1 LNLSERERERERG
14 GGERERERL
23 KIKNFVG
30 RKAEYG
36 STCGRTGVS
45 RW

>member
-1 LNLSERERERERG
+1 
-14 GGERERERL
+14 L